1 MENEPPITKERKRE
15 IYDKSVENGGV
26 EEIKKFNAKD
36 VLKTDGISLAILFLL
51 YVLQVRFYFLHRL
64 CWFLKKL

>member
-1 MENEPPITKERKRE
+1 MDDEAPITKERKRE
-15 IYDKSVENGGV
+15 IFDKPVENGGV

-51 YVLQVRFYFLHRL
+51 YVLQVVFYLFIYEN
-64 CWFLKKL
+64 F

>member
-1 MENEPPITKERKRE
+1 MDDEAPITKERKRV
-15 IYDKSVENGGV
+15 IFDKPVENGGV

-51 YVLQVRFYFLHRL
+51 YVLQVVFYLFIYKD
-64 CWFLKKL
+64 F